1 MSSAR
6 TDSRNKRK
14 TLIGFVTSRSG
25 DKSIKVT
32 VPYKTPHPLYHKVI
46 NRKTV
51 LHVHDEKNET
61 KVGDR
66 VKIMETRPISR
77 LKRWRVISLV
87 ESAVAGVPTAI
98 SEADVAQIV
107 PTKTSRGGASD
118 AAPAA
123 GETPAPGA

>member
-6 TDSRNKRK
+6 PDSRNTRK
-14 TLIGFVTSRSG
+14 ALIGFVTSRSG

-32 VPYKTPHPLYHKVI
+32 IPYKTPHPLYHKVI

-61 KVGDR
+61 KVGDK
-66 VKIMETRPISR
+66 VQIMETRPLSR
-77 LKRWRVISLV
+77 LKRWRVTTVV
-87 ESAVAGVPTAI
+87 ESAVASVPTAI
-98 SEADVAQIV
+98 SESDVAQIV

-118 AAPAA
+118 AAPTAA
-123 GETPAPGA
+123 APSA